1 MLKILNLARLLV
13 LDGMSIPLNLKFPS
27 QGFSILKFYFCGDKC
42 HFWILQRIELEMD
55 LRGLTCK
62 KLKYFC
68 VKLTADDPLPPFT
81 LAKAVNGANI
91 GCSRTKCKYYQM
103 LDTVRGTTL
112 SLPPHTPSPP
122 PPPIHLLKDQHICNG
137 GAHYVPHFG
146 TILWRSFGRDNLILA
161 RSFYRDKFSL
171 LLFFD
176 NFSVPIA
183 SEEDLVWNPVFGF
196 LLFVKY
202 LFIFLGNNLRRPV
215 WNYWCIIHESP
226 FVCVGNGPFLILS
239 HLHTIYVGYN
249 VHNIRAPSSI
259 MKY

>member
-122 PPPIHLLKDQHICNG
+122 LHQSTFLKISIYAMVGLIMSHILGLFCEDHLGVTIWSLPGASTETNSLCFCFLIIFLCQLHLKKILFGIQCLVFFYLLSIC
-137 GAHYVPHFG
+137 
-146 TILWRSFGRDNLILA
+146 LSFLEITW
-161 RSFYRDKFSL
+161 
-171 LLFFD
+171 
-176 NFSVPIA
+176 
-183 SEEDLVWNPVFGF
+183 EDLFGIIGA
-196 LLFVKY
+196 LFM
-202 LFIFLGNNLRRPV
+202 N
-215 WNYWCIIHESP
+215 HHS
-226 FVCVGNGPFLILS
+226 FV
-239 HLHTIYVGYN
+239 
-249 VHNIRAPSSI
+249 
-259 MKY
+259 